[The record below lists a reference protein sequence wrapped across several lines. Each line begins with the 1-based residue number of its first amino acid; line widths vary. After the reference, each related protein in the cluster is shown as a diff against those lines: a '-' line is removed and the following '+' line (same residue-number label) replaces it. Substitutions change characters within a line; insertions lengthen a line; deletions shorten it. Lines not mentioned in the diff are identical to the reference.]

1 MICLPILAQPEVIKK
16 ALSAGKHVLSEK
28 PIAKDVETAKDLID
42 WHGKLPVPRPVWAV
56 AENFRYIEAVRYA
69 AGMVKEVGGKLVT
82 FRLQQNNFILESD
95 QFYNTEC
102 KLVPCSIYWIMEG
115 NR

>member
-1 MICLPILAQPEVIKK
+1 MICLPILAQPDIIKK

-28 PIAKDVETAKDLID
+28 PISKDVATAKALID
-42 WHGKLPVPRPVWAV
+42 WYGKFPTPRPVWAV
-56 AENFRYIEAVRYA
+56 AENFRYIEALRYA

-95 QFYNTEC
+95 PFFNTEC
-102 KLVPCSIYWIMEG
+102 ELDACHIDRRVAINS
-115 NR
+115 